1 MPLFAFKSNNH
12 FVTSSDGAILQV
24 HELTKSSDHL
34 SSIHKSDWK
43 KIATISPGLDDDDD
57 DMSYNGL
64 LFFDGHGRIKG
75 RIALTMLAQH
85 LKQLHLLVS
94 PEGYCFQEVSEIG
107 TYPDFGIH
115 YLRLNDL
122 FSWPRHEVDLVT
134 INVWSRLELTY
145 SLPKYK
151 NTTSTTI
158 IGGRVNKEKYAELE
172 KLVKEKDKELEKLKE
187 EMDEKD
193 DEENI
198 QRIEELEKFN
208 KDLEEANKA
217 KDKELKMLAKSKNMG
232 EMQRQLKKKD
242 NELQSLKKKKDEED
256 EEKAQRIEELEKLNE
271 DLAEEN
277 KAKDEEL
284 QMLEKVKNMVEM
296 RRQLKKKDD
305 ELRLLKKKKDAEEEI
320 QAQRI
325 KELEKFNEDLEEAN
339 NAKDE
344 ELQKLANSDYI
355 REMQK
360 QLKKK
365 DDELQM
371 LKKKIDNGGIKS
383 SRYDEVE
390 KLKEEL
396 EMARHAKDYELQK
409 LRKQKDE
416 EDQHKQV
423 QKKDKELRMLKKMK
437 DEEEAKAQR
446 IEELEKLNEDL
457 EEANKAKEEEL
468 QKLAKSKNTGELQRQ
483 LKKKDDELKILKKK
497 KDEEEAKAQ
506 RIEELEK
513 LNEELEEANKAKD
526 EELQK
531 IKKKKPSEEGNKAT
545 KIAQLEKLKE
555 QMEDTIATKDEELE
569 KIKKEKDEEIRKM
582 LKKKEAELRALK
594 DKKNDDEEKSRRIE
608 ELEKEKEEME
618 VANVARDEELQKLRK
633 GRNDELQKLLRE
645 KNHEIRVLEKKKE
658 DEKNDEEAKA
668 RKAEG
673 ELEEVK
679 DQLSFSVARVAHVN
693 KELEQCQKLSWAILP
708 STKFVPQSADARE
721 MHLTRRQRC
730 PPEKLS
736 CNPQLSFPHVF
747 NSPKLV
753 DKMYIWSSN
762 NVKLVD
768 EENSTA
774 WPPPPTI
781 DMRVGA
787 GVQDFDKN
795 DWWYVKT
802 THPEGGLTMLVYY
815 DGKRSQISLYNNSVP
830 LPLPFTK
837 GAVEFTTHTYNF
849 SFFDLP
855 PLGMRLG
862 FTYRP

>member
-43 KIATISPGLDDDDD
+43 KIATISPGLDDDDDDIDSKATD

-187 EMDEKD
+187 EMDE
-193 DEENI
+193 
-198 QRIEELEKFN
+198 
-208 KDLEEANKA
+208 
-217 KDKELKMLAKSKNMG
+217 
-232 EMQRQLKKKD
+232 
-242 NELQSLKKKKDEED
+242 
-256 EEKAQRIEELEKLNE
+256 
-271 DLAEEN
+271 
-277 KAKDEEL
+277 
-284 QMLEKVKNMVEM
+284 
-296 RRQLKKKDD
+296 
-305 ELRLLKKKKDAEEEI
+305 
-320 QAQRI
+320 
-325 KELEKFNEDLEEAN
+325 
-339 NAKDE
+339 
-344 ELQKLANSDYI
+344 
-355 REMQK
+355 
-360 QLKKK
+360 
-365 DDELQM
+365 
-371 LKKKIDNGGIKS
+371 
-383 SRYDEVE
+383 
-390 KLKEEL
+390 
-396 EMARHAKDYELQK
+396 
-409 LRKQKDE
+409 
-416 EDQHKQV
+416 
-423 QKKDKELRMLKKMK
+423 
-437 DEEEAKAQR
+437 
-446 IEELEKLNEDL
+446 
-457 EEANKAKEEEL
+457 EEEL

>member
-43 KIATISPGLDDDDD
+43 KIATISPGLDDD

-187 EMDEKD
+187 
-193 DEENI
+193 
-198 QRIEELEKFN
+198 
-208 KDLEEANKA
+208 
-217 KDKELKMLAKSKNMG
+217 
-232 EMQRQLKKKD
+232 
-242 NELQSLKKKKDEED
+242 
-256 EEKAQRIEELEKLNE
+256 
-271 DLAEEN
+271 
-277 KAKDEEL
+277 
-284 QMLEKVKNMVEM
+284 
-296 RRQLKKKDD
+296 
-305 ELRLLKKKKDAEEEI
+305 
-320 QAQRI
+320 
-325 KELEKFNEDLEEAN
+325 
-339 NAKDE
+339 
-344 ELQKLANSDYI
+344 
-355 REMQK
+355 
-360 QLKKK
+360 
-365 DDELQM
+365 
-371 LKKKIDNGGIKS
+371 
-383 SRYDEVE
+383 
-390 KLKEEL
+390 
-396 EMARHAKDYELQK
+396 
-409 LRKQKDE
+409 
-416 EDQHKQV
+416 
-423 QKKDKELRMLKKMK
+423 
-437 DEEEAKAQR
+437 
-446 IEELEKLNEDL
+446 
-457 EEANKAKEEEL
+457 
-468 QKLAKSKNTGELQRQ
+468 
-483 LKKKDDELKILKKK
+483 
-497 KDEEEAKAQ
+497 
-506 RIEELEK
+506 
-513 LNEELEEANKAKD
+513 
-526 EELQK
+526 
-531 IKKKKPSEEGNKAT
+531 
-545 KIAQLEKLKE
+545 
-555 QMEDTIATKDEELE
+555 
-569 KIKKEKDEEIRKM
+569 
-582 LKKKEAELRALK
+582 
-594 DKKNDDEEKSRRIE
+594 
-608 ELEKEKEEME
+608 
-618 VANVARDEELQKLRK
+618 
-633 GRNDELQKLLRE
+633 
-645 KNHEIRVLEKKKE
+645 
-658 DEKNDEEAKA
+658 
-668 RKAEG
+668 
-673 ELEEVK
+673 
-679 DQLSFSVARVAHVN
+679 
-693 KELEQCQKLSWAILP
+693 ELEQCQKLSWAILP

>member
-43 KIATISPGLDDDDD
+43 KIATISPGLDDDDDDIDSKATD

-187 EMDEKD
+187 EMDEVIEENEAKEEELQKLKKT
-193 DEENI
+193 DEEH
-198 QRIEELEKFN
+198 QK
-208 KDLEEANKA
+208 
-217 KDKELKMLAKSKNMG
+217 
-232 EMQRQLKKKD
+232 QLKKKD
-242 NELQSLKKKKDEED
+242 KELRILKMKKDD
-256 EEKAQRIEELEKLNE
+256 
-271 DLAEEN
+271 
-277 KAKDEEL
+277 
-284 QMLEKVKNMVEM
+284 EM

-305 ELRLLKKKKDAEEEI
+305 ELRLLKKKKD
-320 QAQRI
+320 
-325 KELEKFNEDLEEAN
+325 
-339 NAKDE
+339 
-344 ELQKLANSDYI
+344 
-355 REMQK
+355 
-360 QLKKK
+360 
-365 DDELQM
+365 
-371 LKKKIDNGGIKS
+371 
-383 SRYDEVE
+383 
-390 KLKEEL
+390 
-396 EMARHAKDYELQK
+396 
-409 LRKQKDE
+409 
-416 EDQHKQV
+416 
-423 QKKDKELRMLKKMK
+423 
-437 DEEEAKAQR
+437 
-446 IEELEKLNEDL
+446 
-457 EEANKAKEEEL
+457 
-468 QKLAKSKNTGELQRQ
+468 GELQRQ

-497 KDEEEAKAQ
+497 KDEE
-506 RIEELEK
+506 
-513 LNEELEEANKAKD
+513 
-526 EELQK
+526 
-531 IKKKKPSEEGNKAT
+531 
-545 KIAQLEKLKE
+545 
-555 QMEDTIATKDEELE
+555 MEDTIATKDEELE

>member
-24 HELTKSSDHL
+24 HELAKSSDHL
-34 SSIHKSDWK
+34 SSIQKSDWK
-43 KIATISPGLDDDDD
+43 KVATISPGLDDDDDIDSKATD

-107 TYPDFGIH
+107 THPDFGIH

-134 INVWSRLELTY
+134 INVWSRLELKY

-151 NTTSTTI
+151 
-158 IGGRVNKEKYAELE
+158 
-172 KLVKEKDKELEKLKE
+172 KDKELEKLKE

-198 QRIEELEKFN
+198 QRIEELEKLN

-217 KDKELKMLAKSKNMG
+217 RDKELKMLAKSKNMG

-242 NELQSLKKKKDEED
+242 DELHSLKKKKDEED

-325 KELEKFNEDLEEAN
+325 KELEK
-339 NAKDE
+339 
-344 ELQKLANSDYI
+344 
-355 REMQK
+355 
-360 QLKKK
+360 
-365 DDELQM
+365 
-371 LKKKIDNGGIKS
+371 
-383 SRYDEVE
+383 YDEVE

-416 EDQHKQV
+416 E
-423 QKKDKELRMLKKMK
+423 
-437 DEEEAKAQR
+437 
-446 IEELEKLNEDL
+446 I
-457 EEANKAKEEEL
+457 
-468 QKLAKSKNTGELQRQ
+468 S
-483 LKKKDDELKILKKK
+483 
-497 KDEEEAKAQ
+497 
-506 RIEELEK
+506 
-513 LNEELEEANKAKD
+513 
-526 EELQK
+526 
-531 IKKKKPSEEGNKAT
+531 
-545 KIAQLEKLKE
+545 
-555 QMEDTIATKDEELE
+555 
-569 KIKKEKDEEIRKM
+569 
-582 LKKKEAELRALK
+582 
-594 DKKNDDEEKSRRIE
+594 
-608 ELEKEKEEME
+608 
-618 VANVARDEELQKLRK
+618 
-633 GRNDELQKLLRE
+633 KLL
-645 KNHEIRVLEKKKE
+645 HE
-658 DEKNDEEAKA
+658 NDYNNAT
-668 RKAEG
+668 
-673 ELEEVK
+673 
-679 DQLSFSVARVAHVN
+679 
-693 KELEQCQKLSWAILP
+693 CQNQPWVILP
-708 STKFVPQSADARE
+708 STMLIMPSSEANMKYLA
-721 MHLTRRQRC
+721 RRQRAK
-730 PPEKLS
+730 PETFH
-736 CNPQLSFPHVF
+736 CAPQLSSRYVT

-753 DKMYIWSSN
+753 DGMYTVSEFCTR
-762 NVKLVD
+762 LVD
-768 EENSTA
+768 DESITM
-774 WPPPPTI
+774 WPPPPAICVYIGTGTI
-781 DMRVGA
+781 
-787 GVQDFDKN
+787 QDFDN
-795 DWWYVKT
+795 NNWWYAKT

-815 DGKRSQISLYNNSVP
+815 DGKRSQISHGGPGQDVI
-830 LPLPFTK
+830 PLPFSK
-837 GAVEFTTHTYNF
+837 GVEFITCDYSLSLFN
-849 SFFDLP
+849 LYP
-855 PLGMRLG
+855 IGMRLG

>member
-57 DMSYNGL
+57 DIDSKAT
-64 LFFDGHGRIKG
+64 DGHGRIKG

-187 EMDEKD
+187 EMDE
-193 DEENI
+193 
-198 QRIEELEKFN
+198 
-208 KDLEEANKA
+208 
-217 KDKELKMLAKSKNMG
+217 
-232 EMQRQLKKKD
+232 
-242 NELQSLKKKKDEED
+242 
-256 EEKAQRIEELEKLNE
+256 
-271 DLAEEN
+271 
-277 KAKDEEL
+277 
-284 QMLEKVKNMVEM
+284 
-296 RRQLKKKDD
+296 
-305 ELRLLKKKKDAEEEI
+305 
-320 QAQRI
+320 
-325 KELEKFNEDLEEAN
+325 
-339 NAKDE
+339 
-344 ELQKLANSDYI
+344 
-355 REMQK
+355 
-360 QLKKK
+360 
-365 DDELQM
+365 
-371 LKKKIDNGGIKS
+371 
-383 SRYDEVE
+383 
-390 KLKEEL
+390 
-396 EMARHAKDYELQK
+396 
-409 LRKQKDE
+409 
-416 EDQHKQV
+416 
-423 QKKDKELRMLKKMK
+423 
-437 DEEEAKAQR
+437 
-446 IEELEKLNEDL
+446 
-457 EEANKAKEEEL
+457 EEEL

>member
-43 KIATISPGLDDDDD
+43 KIATISPGLDDDDDDIDSKATD

-187 EMDEKD
+187 EMDEVI
-193 DEENI
+193 EEN
-198 QRIEELEKFN
+198 E
-208 KDLEEANKA
+208 
-217 KDKELKMLAKSKNMG
+217 
-232 EMQRQLKKKD
+232 
-242 NELQSLKKKKDEED
+242 
-256 EEKAQRIEELEKLNE
+256 
-271 DLAEEN
+271 
-277 KAKDEEL
+277 
-284 QMLEKVKNMVEM
+284 
-296 RRQLKKKDD
+296 
-305 ELRLLKKKKDAEEEI
+305 
-320 QAQRI
+320 
-325 KELEKFNEDLEEAN
+325 
-339 NAKDE
+339 
-344 ELQKLANSDYI
+344 
-355 REMQK
+355 
-360 QLKKK
+360 
-365 DDELQM
+365 
-371 LKKKIDNGGIKS
+371 
-383 SRYDEVE
+383 
-390 KLKEEL
+390 
-396 EMARHAKDYELQK
+396 
-409 LRKQKDE
+409 
-416 EDQHKQV
+416 
-423 QKKDKELRMLKKMK
+423 
-437 DEEEAKAQR
+437 
-446 IEELEKLNEDL
+446 
-457 EEANKAKEEEL
+457 AKEEEL
-468 QKLAKSKNTGELQRQ
+468 QKL
-483 LKKKDDELKILKKK
+483 KKTKDDELKILKKK

>member
-1 MPLFAFKSNNH
+1 
-12 FVTSSDGAILQV
+12 
-24 HELTKSSDHL
+24 
-34 SSIHKSDWK
+34 
-43 KIATISPGLDDDDD
+43 
-57 DMSYNGL
+57 MSYNGL

-344 ELQKLANSDYI
+344 E
-355 REMQK
+355 
-360 QLKKK
+360 
-365 DDELQM
+365 
-371 LKKKIDNGGIKS
+371 
-383 SRYDEVE
+383 
-390 KLKEEL
+390 
-396 EMARHAKDYELQK
+396 
-409 LRKQKDE
+409 
-416 EDQHKQV
+416 
-423 QKKDKELRMLKKMK
+423 
-437 DEEEAKAQR
+437 
-446 IEELEKLNEDL
+446 
-457 EEANKAKEEEL
+457 
-468 QKLAKSKNTGELQRQ
+468 
-483 LKKKDDELKILKKK
+483 
-497 KDEEEAKAQ
+497 
-506 RIEELEK
+506 
-513 LNEELEEANKAKD
+513 
-526 EELQK
+526 
-531 IKKKKPSEEGNKAT
+531 
-545 KIAQLEKLKE
+545 
-555 QMEDTIATKDEELE
+555 
-569 KIKKEKDEEIRKM
+569 
-582 LKKKEAELRALK
+582 
-594 DKKNDDEEKSRRIE
+594 
-608 ELEKEKEEME
+608 
-618 VANVARDEELQKLRK
+618 
-633 GRNDELQKLLRE
+633 
-645 KNHEIRVLEKKKE
+645 KKE

>member
-43 KIATISPGLDDDDD
+43 KIATISPGLDDDDDDIDSKATD

-187 EMDEKD
+187 EMDEVIEENEAKEEELQKLKKT
-193 DEENI
+193 DEEH
-198 QRIEELEKFN
+198 QK
-208 KDLEEANKA
+208 
-217 KDKELKMLAKSKNMG
+217 
-232 EMQRQLKKKD
+232 QLKKKD
-242 NELQSLKKKKDEED
+242 KKKDEED

-305 ELRLLKKKKDAEEEI
+305 ELRLLKKKKDAEE
-320 QAQRI
+320 
-325 KELEKFNEDLEEAN
+325 
-339 NAKDE
+339 
-344 ELQKLANSDYI
+344 
-355 REMQK
+355 
-360 QLKKK
+360 
-365 DDELQM
+365 
-371 LKKKIDNGGIKS
+371 
-383 SRYDEVE
+383 
-390 KLKEEL
+390 
-396 EMARHAKDYELQK
+396 
-409 LRKQKDE
+409 
-416 EDQHKQV
+416 
-423 QKKDKELRMLKKMK
+423 
-437 DEEEAKAQR
+437 R

>member
-43 KIATISPGLDDDDD
+43 KIATISPGLDDDDDDIDSKATD

-187 EMDEKD
+187 
-193 DEENI
+193 
-198 QRIEELEKFN
+198 
-208 KDLEEANKA
+208 
-217 KDKELKMLAKSKNMG
+217 
-232 EMQRQLKKKD
+232 
-242 NELQSLKKKKDEED
+242 LKKKKDEED

-271 DLAEEN
+271 DLAE
-277 KAKDEEL
+277 
-284 QMLEKVKNMVEM
+284 
-296 RRQLKKKDD
+296 
-305 ELRLLKKKKDAEEEI
+305 
-320 QAQRI
+320 
-325 KELEKFNEDLEEAN
+325 
-339 NAKDE
+339 
-344 ELQKLANSDYI
+344 
-355 REMQK
+355 
-360 QLKKK
+360 
-365 DDELQM
+365 
-371 LKKKIDNGGIKS
+371 
-383 SRYDEVE
+383 
-390 KLKEEL
+390 
-396 EMARHAKDYELQK
+396 
-409 LRKQKDE
+409 
-416 EDQHKQV
+416 
-423 QKKDKELRMLKKMK
+423 
-437 DEEEAKAQR
+437 
-446 IEELEKLNEDL
+446 
-457 EEANKAKEEEL
+457 
-468 QKLAKSKNTGELQRQ
+468 
-483 LKKKDDELKILKKK
+483 
-497 KDEEEAKAQ
+497 
-506 RIEELEK
+506 
-513 LNEELEEANKAKD
+513 
-526 EELQK
+526 
-531 IKKKKPSEEGNKAT
+531 
-545 KIAQLEKLKE
+545 
-555 QMEDTIATKDEELE
+555 
-569 KIKKEKDEEIRKM
+569 
-582 LKKKEAELRALK
+582 
-594 DKKNDDEEKSRRIE
+594 
-608 ELEKEKEEME
+608 
-618 VANVARDEELQKLRK
+618 
-633 GRNDELQKLLRE
+633 
-645 KNHEIRVLEKKKE
+645 
-658 DEKNDEEAKA
+658 
-668 RKAEG
+668 
-673 ELEEVK
+673 
-679 DQLSFSVARVAHVN
+679 
-693 KELEQCQKLSWAILP
+693 ELEQCQKLSWAILP

>member
-57 DMSYNGL
+57 DIDSKATDDMSYNGL

-107 TYPDFGIH
+107 IH

-122 FSWPRHEVDLVT
+122 FSWPRHKIDLAMS
-134 INVWSRLELTY
+134 NVWSRLELKY
-145 SLPKYK
+145 NLPKHK
-151 NTTSTTI
+151 NPSKPKSN
-158 IGGRVNKEKYAELE
+158 IGG
-172 KLVKEKDKELEKLKE
+172 
-187 EMDEKD
+187 
-193 DEENI
+193 
-198 QRIEELEKFN
+198 
-208 KDLEEANKA
+208 
-217 KDKELKMLAKSKNMG
+217 
-232 EMQRQLKKKD
+232 
-242 NELQSLKKKKDEED
+242 
-256 EEKAQRIEELEKLNE
+256 
-271 DLAEEN
+271 
-277 KAKDEEL
+277 
-284 QMLEKVKNMVEM
+284 
-296 RRQLKKKDD
+296 
-305 ELRLLKKKKDAEEEI
+305 
-320 QAQRI
+320 
-325 KELEKFNEDLEEAN
+325 
-339 NAKDE
+339 
-344 ELQKLANSDYI
+344 
-355 REMQK
+355 
-360 QLKKK
+360 
-365 DDELQM
+365 
-371 LKKKIDNGGIKS
+371 
-383 SRYDEVE
+383 
-390 KLKEEL
+390 
-396 EMARHAKDYELQK
+396 
-409 LRKQKDE
+409 
-416 EDQHKQV
+416 
-423 QKKDKELRMLKKMK
+423 
-437 DEEEAKAQR
+437 
-446 IEELEKLNEDL
+446 
-457 EEANKAKEEEL
+457 
-468 QKLAKSKNTGELQRQ
+468 
-483 LKKKDDELKILKKK
+483 
-497 KDEEEAKAQ
+497 
-506 RIEELEK
+506 
-513 LNEELEEANKAKD
+513 
-526 EELQK
+526 
-531 IKKKKPSEEGNKAT
+531 
-545 KIAQLEKLKE
+545 
-555 QMEDTIATKDEELE
+555 
-569 KIKKEKDEEIRKM
+569 
-582 LKKKEAELRALK
+582 
-594 DKKNDDEEKSRRIE
+594 
-608 ELEKEKEEME
+608 
-618 VANVARDEELQKLRK
+618 
-633 GRNDELQKLLRE
+633 
-645 KNHEIRVLEKKKE
+645 
-658 DEKNDEEAKA
+658 
-668 RKAEG
+668 
-673 ELEEVK
+673 
-679 DQLSFSVARVAHVN
+679 ARVAHVN

>member
-57 DMSYNGL
+57 DIDSKDDVDQEVSDGKSYNGL
-64 LFFDGHGRIKG
+64 SFLDGQGKIEGEK
-75 RIALTMLAQH
+75 ALTTLAQH

-94 PEGYCFQEVSEIG
+94 PKGYCFQQVSEIG
-107 TYPDFGIH
+107 MYSDFGIH

-122 FSWPRHEVDLVT
+122 FSWPRHKIDLAMS
-134 INVWSRLELTY
+134 NVWSRLELKY
-145 SLPKYK
+145 NLPKHK
-151 NTTSTTI
+151 NPSKPKSN
-158 IGGRVNKEKYAELE
+158 IGGGVSKEKEAKLE
-172 KLVKEKDKELEKLKE
+172 RLVKEKEEELEKLKE
-187 EMDEKD
+187 EM
-193 DEENI
+193 
-198 QRIEELEKFN
+198 
-208 KDLEEANKA
+208 EEAN
-217 KDKELKMLAKSKNMG
+217 
-232 EMQRQLKKKD
+232 
-242 NELQSLKKKKDEED
+242 
-256 EEKAQRIEELEKLNE
+256 
-271 DLAEEN
+271 
-277 KAKDEEL
+277 
-284 QMLEKVKNMVEM
+284 
-296 RRQLKKKDD
+296 
-305 ELRLLKKKKDAEEEI
+305 
-320 QAQRI
+320 
-325 KELEKFNEDLEEAN
+325 
-339 NAKDE
+339 
-344 ELQKLANSDYI
+344 
-355 REMQK
+355 
-360 QLKKK
+360 
-365 DDELQM
+365 
-371 LKKKIDNGGIKS
+371 
-383 SRYDEVE
+383 
-390 KLKEEL
+390 
-396 EMARHAKDYELQK
+396 
-409 LRKQKDE
+409 
-416 EDQHKQV
+416 
-423 QKKDKELRMLKKMK
+423 
-437 DEEEAKAQR
+437 
-446 IEELEKLNEDL
+446 EELEKLNEDL

-497 KDEEEAKAQ
+497 KDEEE
-506 RIEELEK
+506 
-513 LNEELEEANKAKD
+513 
-526 EELQK
+526 
-531 IKKKKPSEEGNKAT
+531 
-545 KIAQLEKLKE
+545 E

>member
-187 EMDEKD
+187 EMDEV
-193 DEENI
+193 
-198 QRIEELEKFN
+198 IEEK
-208 KDLEEANKA
+208 
-217 KDKELKMLAKSKNMG
+217 
-232 EMQRQLKKKD
+232 
-242 NELQSLKKKKDEED
+242 
-256 EEKAQRIEELEKLNE
+256 RIEELEKLNE

-320 QAQRI
+320 QAQR
-325 KELEKFNEDLEEAN
+325 
-339 NAKDE
+339 
-344 ELQKLANSDYI
+344 
-355 REMQK
+355 
-360 QLKKK
+360 
-365 DDELQM
+365 
-371 LKKKIDNGGIKS
+371 
-383 SRYDEVE
+383 
-390 KLKEEL
+390 
-396 EMARHAKDYELQK
+396 
-409 LRKQKDE
+409 
-416 EDQHKQV
+416 
-423 QKKDKELRMLKKMK
+423 MK

-497 KDEEEAKAQ
+497 
-506 RIEELEK
+506 
-513 LNEELEEANKAKD
+513 
-526 EELQK
+526 
-531 IKKKKPSEEGNKAT
+531 
-545 KIAQLEKLKE
+545 
-555 QMEDTIATKDEELE
+555 KDEELE

>member
-12 FVTSSDGAILQV
+12 FVTSSDGIILQV
-24 HELTKSSDHL
+24 YELTKPTTQL
-34 SSIHKSDWK
+34 SSIQKADWK
-43 KIATISPGLDDDDD
+43 VVATIGASLEEEDDDDRDIDNDGGD
-57 DMSYNGL
+57 DDVDQEVSDGKSYNGL
-64 LFFDGHGRIKG
+64 SFLDGQGKIEGEK
-75 RIALTMLAQH
+75 ALTTLAQH

-94 PEGYCFQEVSEIG
+94 PKGYCFQQVSEIG
-107 TYPDFGIH
+107 MYSDFGIH

-122 FSWPRHEVDLVT
+122 FSWPRHKIDLAMS
-134 INVWSRLELTY
+134 NVWSRLELKY
-145 SLPKYK
+145 NLPKHK
-151 NTTSTTI
+151 NPSKPKSN
-158 IGGRVNKEKYAELE
+158 IGGGVSKEKEAKLE
-172 KLVKEKDKELEKLKE
+172 RLVKEKEEELEKLKE
-187 EMDEKD
+187 EM
-193 DEENI
+193 
-198 QRIEELEKFN
+198 
-208 KDLEEANKA
+208 EEAN
-217 KDKELKMLAKSKNMG
+217 
-232 EMQRQLKKKD
+232 
-242 NELQSLKKKKDEED
+242 
-256 EEKAQRIEELEKLNE
+256 
-271 DLAEEN
+271 
-277 KAKDEEL
+277 
-284 QMLEKVKNMVEM
+284 
-296 RRQLKKKDD
+296 
-305 ELRLLKKKKDAEEEI
+305 
-320 QAQRI
+320 
-325 KELEKFNEDLEEAN
+325 EAN
-339 NAKDE
+339 GK
-344 ELQKLANSDYI
+344 ELQKL
-355 REMQK
+355 K
-360 QLKKK
+360 
-365 DDELQM
+365 
-371 LKKKIDNGGIKS
+371 
-383 SRYDEVE
+383 
-390 KLKEEL
+390 
-396 EMARHAKDYELQK
+396 
-409 LRKQKDE
+409 
-416 EDQHKQV
+416 KQV

-679 DQLSFSVARVAHVN
+679 
-693 KELEQCQKLSWAILP
+693 
-708 STKFVPQSADARE
+708 SADARE